1 MLEHNETLLL
11 VHSENMRGCTS
22 LVDPYP
28 PPTRVLG
35 GRGTPSHF
43 PHGFGLGAG
52 VRGSPLPHTTAM
64 MWYAQIWC
72 DTMWF
77 TVLYFIDIMWK
88 YVKIYESL
96 KYVKTCQNNVMCKHV
111 LPWSS
116 SNVTHLSTIHG
127 SISFWNSEW
136 EQRILW
142 TFWKRTSALEMNKTY
157 IKLPHLSTVVDKVA
171 PADF

>member
-1 MLEHNETLLL
+1 
-11 VHSENMRGCTS
+11 MRGCTS

-127 SISFWNSEW
+127 SISFLKVGVGAADPLNVLKADVCFEN
-136 EQRILW
+136 EQKH
-142 TFWKRTSALEMNKTY
+142 FENTSFVDSGW
-157 IKLPHLSTVVDKVA
+157 LSSSTR
-171 PADF
+171 F

>member
-1 MLEHNETLLL
+1 
-11 VHSENMRGCTS
+11 MRGCTS
-22 LVDPYP
+22 LVDPHP

-127 SISFWNSEW
+127 SISF
-136 EQRILW
+136 L
-142 TFWKRTSALEMNKTY
+142 
-157 IKLPHLSTVVDKVA
+157 KVGVGA
-171 PADF
+171 ADPLNVLKADFCFGNEQKIHKDTSFVDGGR